1 MVTKL
6 RTQRAPA
13 SIKGT
18 PTYETKRI
26 TFQLKAVNDE
36 TGEIEGYGAAFNNLD
51 SYKDIIEPGSFKRT
65 INSAK
70 SIAKKNNDDFL
81 WVMLWQH
88 DQDSPIGYWLD
99 ASEDANGLHV
109 KGQIDLDVPL
119 GQWAYSAI
127 KKRYMRELSI
137 GYDPVDS
144 ERDAQDKSIRHL
156 KEIKLW
162 EISPVTFAANDQAVI
177 TGVKN
182 AGDGRS
188 NKDFNDEYRQQQI
201 SDWLSGWYSL
211 TWALKA
217 TVMDAFDIGDSPMA
231 DAQAAL
237 DGVDGIGFIQAF
249 KDWVQRGIDLDYANY
264 LDEQEQNQ
272 GSGSDYYYGG
282 YMAAMREFE
291 TKHGRAHAQKEGRT
305 ISADTSDWLASHAT
319 DLHQISTKAA
329 DIRDDIAS
337 VIGRK
342 PWADADTGKGT
353 DSSGKSSRK
362 VASTSSR
369 NLPSTSDVDED
380 ELNAAFAQLNIL
392 TTS

>member
-6 RTQRAPA
+6 ATRAPA
-13 SIKGT
+13 SIKGS
-18 PTYETKRI
+18 PRYETKRI
-26 TFQLKAVNDE
+26 AFQLKAVNDE

-70 SIAKKNNDDFL
+70 ATAKKNNDDFL

-109 KGQIDLDVPL
+109 KGQLDLDVSL

-144 ERDAQDKSIRHL
+144 ERDANDKSVRHL

-182 AGDGRS
+182 AGAGPRS
-188 NKDFNDEYRQQQI
+188 LKEFSDEYRAQQI
-201 SDWLSGWYSL
+201 SDWQSGWYSL

-217 TVMDAFDIGDSPMA
+217 TINDAFDMGDQPME

-237 DGVDGIGFIQAF
+237 DAFGPAF
-249 KDWVQRGIDLDYANY
+249 KEWIQRGIDLDYAAY
-264 LDEQEQNQ
+264 LDEQEQQQ

-282 YMAAMREFE
+282 YMAAAREFE
-291 TKHGRAHAQKEGRT
+291 AKHAQKEGRT
-305 ISADTSDWLASHAT
+305 ISADTSDWLAGHAS
-319 DLHQISTKAA
+319 DLHQIATKAA
-329 DIRDDIAS
+329 DIRDDIAT

-353 DSSGKSSRK
+353 DSSGKSSRQ

-380 ELNAAFAQLNIL
+380 ELKSAFAQLNIL

>member
-1 MVTKL
+1 MVT

-18 PTYETKRI
+18 PRYATKSI

-36 TGEIEGYGAAFNNLD
+36 TGEITGYGAAFNNLD

-70 SIAKKNNDDFL
+70 SIAKKNNDPYL

-88 DQDSPIGYWLD
+88 DQDSPIGGWSD
-99 ASEDANGLHV
+99 ASEDANGLYV

-127 KKRYMRELSI
+127 KKGYLKELSI
-137 GYDPVDS
+137 GYDPVDA
-144 ERDAQDKSIRHL
+144 ERDANDKSIRHL

-162 EISPVTFAANDQAVI
+162 EISPVTFAANDQALI
-177 TGVKN
+177 TGVKSQPG
-182 AGDGRS
+182 AGPRS
-188 NKDFNDEYRQQQI
+188 LKEFADEYRAQQI

-217 TVMDAFDIGDSPMA
+217 TINDAFDMGDQPME

-237 DGVDGIGFIQAF
+237 DAFGPAF
-249 KDWVQRGIDLDYANY
+249 KEWIQRGIDLDYAAY
-264 LDEQEQNQ
+264 LDEQEQQQ

-291 TKHGRAHAQKEGRT
+291 TKHGRASAQAQKEGRT
-305 ISADTSDWLASHAT
+305 ISADTSDWLAGHAS
-319 DLHQISTKAA
+319 DLHQIATKAA
-329 DIRDDIAS
+329 DIRDDIAT

-353 DSSGKSSRK
+353 DSSGKSSRQ
-362 VASTSSR
+362 VATTSSR